1 MESRLARTTREALLA
16 VLVLLAACRT
26 AAPPAPSRVP
36 DPTQPPL
43 PGAPLTPEA
52 QAAAR
57 AALAAAE
64 RGDGRGAER
73 ALRQLPAGHPV
84 TRLVGLE
91 IRHLQGQE
99 VTGEVLALAQSE
111 PGWAAGWMF
120 VAQLAVGRGDTA
132 TELVAARQLAALEPQ
147 GPWRGRVAS
156 LEKAA
161 HDELL
166 AEGTARLGAG
176 DGAAALG
183 SARAALELAPSS
195 IAARSLAVRGALAAG
210 DTEAAVFYLPALPDD
225 AEGLQLKGQVAEAL
239 GQWELALQLYERLP
253 AKHPGR
259 CELIEG
265 ARAQLRLANAPPY
278 VGAALRAPTLARR
291 SLAAI
296 LAWQAPALARTEGN
310 GPVVVFED
318 IVDLPERADI
328 AAVVRSGLMRGD
340 AVARRF
346 YPDRSVGREELAGV
360 LERLAQAG
368 GRRAPLWCGETVTPD
383 CEVMP
388 DAVTGAVAA
397 ELAAA
402 IAAEGGG
409 PCKRR

>member
-1 MESRLARTTREALLA
+1 M
-16 VLVLLAACRT
+16 VLLAACRT
-26 AAPPAPSRVP
+26 VTPPAPSRVP

-43 PGAPLTPEA
+43 PGAALTAEA
-52 QAAAR
+52 LTAAR
-57 AALAAAE
+57 AAVAAAE
-64 RGDGRGAER
+64 RGDARAAER

-84 TRLVGLE
+84 ARLVGLE
-91 IRHLQGQE
+91 LRHLQGQE
-99 VTGEVLALAQSE
+99 VASEALALAHAE

-120 VAQLAVGRGDTA
+120 VAQLAVGRGDAA
-132 TELVAARQLAALEPQ
+132 TELVAARQLATLQPQ
-147 GPWRGRVAS
+147 GPWRGRVRS
-156 LEKAA
+156 LEKGQLDGLLEEGAA
-161 HDELL
+161 LL
-166 AEGTARLGAG
+166 AAG
-176 DGAAALG
+176 DGAAALR

-195 IAARSLAVRGALAAG
+195 GAARALAVRGALAAG

-278 VGAALRAPTLARR
+278 LGAALHAPTLARR

-296 LAWQAPALARTEGN
+296 LAWQAPTLARNEGN

-328 AAVVRSGLMRGD
+328 AAVVRTGLMRGD

-346 YPDRSVGREELAGV
+346 YPDRPVGRDELAGV
-360 LERLAQAG
+360 LERLAQAS
-368 GRRAPLWCGETVTPD
+368 GRRAPLWCGKTVTPE
-383 CEVMP
+383 CQVLP

>member
-16 VLVLLAACRT
+16 VTVLLAACRT

-36 DPTQPPL
+36 DPTQK
-43 PGAPLTPEA
+43 PLTGPALAEA
-52 QAAAR
+52 TLAAAR
-57 AALAAAE
+57 AAVVAAE
-64 RGDGRGAER
+64 RGDGRAAER

-91 IRHLQGQE
+91 LRHLQGQE
-99 VTGEVLALAQSE
+99 VSSETLALASGE
-111 PGWAAGWMF
+111 PRWLAAWLF
-120 VAQLAVGRGDTA
+120 VAQLAAGRSDAA
-132 TELVAARQLAALEPQ
+132 TELVAARQLATLQPQ

-161 HDELL
+161 LDSLL
-166 AEGTARLGAG
+166 ADGAAKLGAG
-176 DGAAALG
+176 DGAAALR
-183 SARAALELAPSS
+183 SARAALELAPASE
-195 IAARSLAVRGALAAG
+195 AARTLAVRAALTAG
-210 DTEAAVFYLPALPDD
+210 DTEAAVSYLPALPDD
-225 AEGLQLKGQVAEAL
+225 PEGLQLKGQVAEAL

-253 AKHPGR
+253 ARHPGR

-278 VGAALRAPTLARR
+278 VGAALRAPVLTRR

-296 LAWQAPALARTEGN
+296 VAWQAPTVARAGD

-318 IVDLPERADI
+318 IVDLPERAEI

-346 YPDRSVGREELAGV
+346 HPDRPVSRDELAGV
-360 LERLAQAG
+360 LERLASAA
-368 GRRAPLWCGETVTPD
+368 GRRAPLWCGEAVSPD
-383 CEVMP
+383 CQAMP
-388 DAVTGAVAA
+388 DAVTGAAAA
-397 ELAAA
+397 ELAAE
-402 IAAEGGG
+402 IVAEGGG